1 MTAPVPD
8 DHEQTRKKM
17 TVWLLAGG
25 AVCLLL
31 PLMGVI
37 YLKWSEAS
45 SVRGP
50 SGRNDLFDR
59 REGSE
64 HKITPSQTAVPSNI
78 SAPSPAHRATGRAE
92 SPARSSQD
100 FIKMTDD
107 MKAKAPEPPKAETP
121 AAPAPTP
128 PPAPAVKAKTTPKQT
143 KKSFSAPKLQPTRG
157 FTGFKGGKSGPQA
170 APVEPEGD
178 QNMQEL
184 LKNLPPGAENN
195 PEVQQ
200 FLKSQG
206 R

>member
-1 MTAPVPD
+1 MAAPAPD
-8 DHEQTRKKM
+8 DHEQTRKKR

-50 SGRNDLFDR
+50 SGRNDLFER

-64 HKITPSQTAVPSNI
+64 RKITPSQTAVPSNI
-78 SAPSPAHRATGRAE
+78 SAPSSARRATGRAE
-92 SPARSSQD
+92 SPAGSSLD

-143 KKSFSAPKLQPTRG
+143 KKNFSAPKLQPTRG
-157 FTGFKGGKSGPQA
+157 FSGFKGGNGPQT
-170 APVEPEGD
+170 APVGQEGGQD
-178 QNMQEL
+178 MQEL

-195 PEVQQ
+195 PEVQKY
-200 FLKSQG
+200 LKSQG